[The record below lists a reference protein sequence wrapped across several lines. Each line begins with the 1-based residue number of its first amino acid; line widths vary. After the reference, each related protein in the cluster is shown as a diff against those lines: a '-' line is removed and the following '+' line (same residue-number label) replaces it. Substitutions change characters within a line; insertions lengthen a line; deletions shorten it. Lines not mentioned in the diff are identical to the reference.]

1 MPKHFLRGAFLL
13 AVAGFLTSVLGLYR
27 LLLPALIGAQ
37 GVGLYQMAYPIYGI
51 LFILSTGGLPVA
63 ISKMVADR
71 LARGEVAG
79 SGRVFRLSM
88 RALGLGGLV
97 LGVAMAAS
105 AGTLAANVARDPRA
119 TLSILAIS
127 PAIVLTGLAA
137 VWRGH
142 FQGRQDMVPTAL
154 SQLVDQAVRVVFI
167 VVLVV
172 VLKPYGLA
180 VQAAGAT
187 FAAVIGMA
195 ADLAVLMA
203 YRRRHPVPAAGTDR
217 TPDRHLL
224 GELLLLALPV
234 AAATLVVP
242 LMQLGDLVLVP
253 TLLLHSGLALSART
267 ALYGELSGY
276 AFPVMLL
283 PSVATFAV
291 AVAIVPSLAEAAARG
306 DRPTLIRRSA
316 DGLRAT
322 AMVAIP
328 STIGLWVL
336 GTPIMVL
343 LFHTPTA
350 GPMLTMLALSVLGLG
365 LLQVGA
371 GILQGVGRANL
382 PLYGICAGF
391 VLKMVL
397 TVVLMPTMGVAGAA
411 LATSV
416 GMLAAGTITLLL
428 AWRLIGTPIW
438 LKDGLLRPMAGVPLM
453 AAVLWWTT
461 SHPGLA
467 GSHSRLWGLI
477 EVLAGAC
484 AYALGSLV
492 MGGWSRQE
500 RAHLLRHPLA
510 TLMGRDR

>member
-1 MPKHFLRGAFLL
+1 MPRHFLRGAFLL

-71 LARGEVAG
+71 LARGDVAG

-88 RALGLGGLV
+88 RTLGLAGLV
-97 LGVAMAAS
+97 LAVAMAGF

-142 FQGRQDMVPTAL
+142 FQGHQDMVPTAL

-172 VLKPYGLA
+172 VLRPDGLA

-187 FAAVIGMA
+187 FAAVLGMA
-195 ADLAVLMA
+195 ADLIVLMA
-203 YRRRHPVPAAGTDR
+203 YRRRHPVPPAGTDGL
-217 TPDRHLL
+217 PDRHLL
-224 GELLLLALPV
+224 AELVRLAVPV

-242 LMQLGDLVLVP
+242 LMQLGDLLLVP
-253 TLLLHSGLALSART
+253 TLLLHGGLALTTRT
-267 ALYGELSGY
+267 ALYGELTGY

-291 AVAIVPSLAEAAARG
+291 AVAIVPSLAEAAAKG
-306 DRPTLIRRSA
+306 DHPTLIRRSA

-328 STIGLWVL
+328 SAIGLWVL

-365 LLQVGA
+365 LLQVAA

-382 PLYGICAGF
+382 PLWGIGVGF
-391 VLKMVL
+391 FLKLAL
-397 TVVLMPTMGVAGAA
+397 TVVLMPAMGVAGAA
-411 LATSV
+411 LATSI
-416 GMLAAGTITLLL
+416 GMLAAGGITLLL
-428 AWRLIGTPIW
+428 AWRLVGTLRW
-438 LKDGLLRPMAGVPLM
+438 LTDGVLRPLAGVPLM
-453 AAVLWWTT
+453 SVVLWWMVGHA
-461 SHPGLA
+461 SLA
-467 GSHSRLWGLI
+467 GSHGRLWGLI
-477 EVLAGAC
+477 EVSAGAC
-484 AYALGSLV
+484 AYALGSWL
-492 MGGWSRQE
+492 MGGWSREE
-500 RAHLLRHPLA
+500 RARLLRHPLA
-510 TLMGRDR
+510 TLLGRDG

>member
-13 AVAGFLTSVLGLYR
+13 AAAGFLTSVLGLYR

-63 ISKMVADR
+63 ISKLVADR
-71 LARGEVAG
+71 LARGDVGG
-79 SGRVFRLSM
+79 SGRVFHLSM

-97 LGVAMAAS
+97 LAVAMAAS
-105 AGTLAANVARDPRA
+105 AGSLAANVARDPRA
-119 TLSILAIS
+119 ALSILAIS
-127 PAIVLTGLAA
+127 PAIVLTVLAA

-142 FQGRQDMVPTAL
+142 YQGRQDMMPTAL

-172 VLKPYGLA
+172 VLQPYGLA
-180 VQAAGAT
+180 AQAAGAT

-195 ADLAVLMA
+195 ADLLVLMA
-203 YRRRHPVPAAGTDR
+203 YRRRHPVPAASTEGLSDG
-217 TPDRHLL
+217 HLL
-224 GELLLLALPV
+224 AELLVLAVPV

-242 LMQLGDLVLVP
+242 LMQMGDLLLVP
-253 TLLLHSGLALSART
+253 SLLLHAGVALTTRT
-267 ALYGELSGY
+267 ALYGELTGY

-283 PSVATFAV
+283 PTVATFAV
-291 AVAIVPSLAEAAARG
+291 AVAIVPSLAEAASRG

-328 STIGLWVL
+328 STIGLLVL

-343 LFHTPTA
+343 LFRTPAA
-350 GPMLTMLALSVLGLG
+350 GPMLSMLALSVLGIG
-365 LLQVGA
+365 VLQVSA

-382 PLYGICAGF
+382 PLWGIGAGF
-391 VLKMVL
+391 FLKLLL
-397 TVVLMPTMGVAGAA
+397 TVLLVPTMGVVGAA

-416 GMLAAGTITLLL
+416 GMLAAGGITLAF
-428 AWRLIGTPIW
+428 AWRLVGDLSW
-438 LKDGLLRPMAGVPLM
+438 LKDGVLRPLAGLPLM
-453 AAVLWWTT
+453 GVVLWWMV
-461 SHPGLA
+461 SHAALA
-467 GSHSRLWGLI
+467 GSHARLWGLI
-477 EVLAGAC
+477 EVLGGVV
-484 AYALGSLV
+484 AYAAGSLL
-492 MGGWSRQE
+492 MGGWSRDE
-500 RAHLLRHPLA
+500 RVRLLRHPVA
-510 TLMGRDR
+510 TLLGRNR